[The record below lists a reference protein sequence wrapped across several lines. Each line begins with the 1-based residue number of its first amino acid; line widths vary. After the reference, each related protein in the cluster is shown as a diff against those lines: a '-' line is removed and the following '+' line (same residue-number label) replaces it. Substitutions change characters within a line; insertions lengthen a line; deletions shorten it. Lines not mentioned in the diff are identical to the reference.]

1 MKPYPSLFSPITLA
15 GRRLR
20 NRIVHPSMTTVTAA
34 EGRVTDKLIQ
44 YHLNRARGGAA
55 MLVTEP
61 LATVPHQKIKT
72 RVRAWNDHDE
82 AGLKRWAALVEAE
95 DCRLIGQI
103 QDAGRGRHAPGR
115 NYEAIGASALPDD
128 ISWTMPHVL
137 TAEEIEGLI
146 ENFSNSARR
155 LKSCGFSG
163 VEISAGHGHLFH
175 QFLSPYSNIRQDAYG
190 GSFDGR
196 QRLMRELIQ
205 AIRDKCG
212 DEFILG
218 LKLPGNDGIS
228 GSIDPALAVQICSD
242 LTRTRLADYVCF
254 AQGAHHRSLEMHIP
268 DGHAVRLPYGGLLR
282 QLRQAA
288 TPVPIVA
295 LGRVNDPAQA
305 DGIVERGEAELVGV
319 GRALITDPAWPR
331 KAMRGQAANIR
342 YCVSGNTCWKTIV
355 GYQPIACDNNPRLAT
370 PEELDETFV
379 PADAIKKIVVVG
391 SGIAGLEAAWVAAGR
406 GHEVTLLGRSAEVG
420 GKLRQLVGLPGGEDL
435 SSIYDYQFIE
445 AKRFGVKFKLN
456 QEASLASIM
465 ALKAD
470 EVVLA
475 TGSEMIWPQC
485 LPAYLAAEGV
495 VPDLRLAMAQIEGI
509 SAKQKGT
516 AVIFDM
522 DHTEGVYASAERLK
536 QIFER
541 VVILTPRISIAE
553 DVALVTRQ
561 GIYRRFHE
569 LGIEVLVTTE
579 PRWTQAFE
587 DEARLEY
594 ASVYGGAIKAI
605 ENVSFFSYATPRKP
619 CDQLFNEL
627 RERGVVTHL
636 IGDCRVARNIVAA
649 TAEGYALGRAL

>member
-1 MKPYPSLFSPITLA
+1 
-15 GRRLR
+15 
-20 NRIVHPSMTTVTAA
+20 
-34 EGRVTDKLIQ
+34 
-44 YHLNRARGGAA
+44 
-55 MLVTEP
+55 
-61 LATVPHQKIKT
+61 
-72 RVRAWNDHDE
+72 
-82 AGLKRWAALVEAE
+82 
-95 DCRLIGQI
+95 
-103 QDAGRGRHAPGR
+103 
-115 NYEAIGASALPDD
+115 
-128 ISWTMPHVL
+128 
-137 TAEEIEGLI
+137 
-146 ENFSNSARR
+146 
-155 LKSCGFSG
+155 
-163 VEISAGHGHLFH
+163 
-175 QFLSPYSNIRQDAYG
+175 
-190 GSFDGR
+190 
-196 QRLMRELIQ
+196 
-205 AIRDKCG
+205 
-212 DEFILG
+212 
-218 LKLPGNDGIS
+218 
-228 GSIDPALAVQICSD
+228 
-242 LTRTRLADYVCF
+242 
-254 AQGAHHRSLEMHIP
+254 
-268 DGHAVRLPYGGLLR
+268 
-282 QLRQAA
+282 
-288 TPVPIVA
+288 
-295 LGRVNDPAQA
+295 
-305 DGIVERGEAELVGV
+305 
-319 GRALITDPAWPR
+319 
-331 KAMRGQAANIR
+331 
-342 YCVSGNTCWKTIV
+342 
-355 GYQPIACDNNPRLAT
+355 
-370 PEELDETFV
+370 
-379 PADAIKKIVVVG
+379 
-391 SGIAGLEAAWVAAGR
+391 
-406 GHEVTLLGRSAEVG
+406 
-420 GKLRQLVGLPGGEDL
+420 
-435 SSIYDYQFIE
+435 
-445 AKRFGVKFKLN
+445 VKFELN

-579 PRWTQAFE
+579 PCWTQAFE